1 VTDIPRGES
10 AAESLPQIPIIDL
23 GEVPHVASDPNQ
35 SLYIFF
41 DRLRELSPVVQCRT
55 TEGSWYAFLRAA
67 TAKAILMD
75 TATFKTYHPDAR
87 ASGYFEEE
95 LLPASKDPPEH
106 KKYRQIIQAPFS
118 ARVAK
123 ALEPRMRNFAVG
135 LIDEIAPRGAC
146 EFIEIFALPYPGL
159 VFLELMKFPLEDLA
173 PLTVLDSKFWTP
185 PAADPD
191 GSIRKSGLGGLK
203 DYVREQLRRKR
214 KAPDDS
220 LISLLI
226 SADIEGQRL
235 TDDEIVSYG
244 TLACI
249 GGIHTT
255 KAVLGRMM
263 LHLAKQ
269 PGQRR
274 RLRERPALI
283 RHFVDEALRVYA
295 IGESFRFASRDI
307 TIDGCPLKRG
317 DRISVHW
324 PAINRDPREYSN
336 PTEIHLDDPPRSN
349 LAFGYGPHFCVGMH
363 VARHDMAIAIEEW
376 QRRIPEFELEKNA
389 TLEERVWGG
398 AGLYALP
405 LRWTPE
411 A

>member
-1 VTDIPRGES
+1 MPPIPV
-10 AAESLPQIPIIDL
+10 IDL
-23 GEVPHVASDPNQ
+23 AKVPHVASDPNQ

-41 DRLRELSPVVQCRT
+41 DQLREVSPVVQCRT
-55 TEGSWYAFLRAA
+55 NEGSWYTFLRAA
-67 TAKAILMD
+67 TAKSILMD
-75 TATFKTYHPDAR
+75 TDTFRTYHPDAR

-118 ARVAK
+118 ARVAT
-123 ALEPRMRNFAVG
+123 ALEPRMREFAAG

-146 EFIEIFALPYPGL
+146 EFIEAFAQPYPGL
-159 VFLELMKFPLEDLA
+159 VFLELMRFPLEDLA
-173 PLTVLDSKFWTP
+173 TLTLWDSKFWTL
-185 PAADPD
+185 PAEDPD
-191 GSIRKSGLGGLK
+191 GSIRKSGLDGLK
-203 DYVREQLRRKR
+203 DYVRHQLRRKR
-214 KAPDDS
+214 NAPDDS
-220 LISLLI
+220 LLSILL
-226 SADIEGQRL
+226 SADIEGRRL

-249 GGIHTT
+249 GGVHTT

-263 LHLAKQ
+263 LHLASH
-269 PGQRR
+269 PDQRH
-274 RLRERPALI
+274 RLREHSALI
-283 RHFVDEALRVYA
+283 RRFVNEALRVYA
-295 IGESFRFASRDI
+295 IGESFRFASRDV

-324 PAINRDPREYSN
+324 PAINRDPREYGN
-336 PTEIHLDDPPRSN
+336 PTEVHLDDPPRSH

-363 VARHDMAIAIEEW
+363 IARHDMVIAVEEW
-376 QRRIPEFELEKNA
+376 QRRIPEFELEKDV
-389 TLEERVWGG
+389 TVEERVWGG

-405 LRWTPE
+405 LRWTPQ